1 MSFLHDTT
9 HFGSHLDVYLCSSA
23 DTANIFFHLETPI
36 NQLKFIELDLKKLKK
51 SFLYDPLNTLTLLGD
66 AAFFVLFTFELAS

>member
-9 HFGSHLDVYLCSSA
+9 HFGSHLVVYLCSFA

-36 NQLKFIELDLKKLKK
+36 NQSKFIELVLKKRKIIACEIQSESAIK
-51 SFLYDPLNTLTLLGD
+51 CEKMHCFALN
-66 AAFFVLFTFELAS
+66 